1 MLALEKSLEIINES
15 FDLELAR
22 INRDYNYMTQMAE
35 ITGMD
40 PAYMMESGEEQ
51 NPSAPSKNA
60 IQRIIDA
67 VVKFIRDASASIK
80 AAFFV
85 ISVSSAF
92 ISAS

>member
-40 PAYMMESGEEQ
+40 PAYMMESGGQ
-51 NPSAPSKNA
+51 NPSAPGKNV

-67 VVKFIRDASASIK
+67 VVKFIQDVTASIK
-80 AAFFV
+80 AAFAKDRMADV
-85 ISVSSAF
+85 EH
-92 ISAS
+92 